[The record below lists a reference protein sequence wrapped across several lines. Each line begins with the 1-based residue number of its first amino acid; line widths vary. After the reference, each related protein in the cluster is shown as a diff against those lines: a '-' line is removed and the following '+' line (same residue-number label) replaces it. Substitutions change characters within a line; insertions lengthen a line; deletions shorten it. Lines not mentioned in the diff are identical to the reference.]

1 MAPPAAV
8 SHLSPPSP
16 TLDNTSKLAKA
27 GTAAILEK
35 PASNGLPVAELD
47 ASKLTITRNLNPKNV
62 PAANSPE
69 VWSQSCTTDHMLTA
83 RWTEKAGWEAPE
95 IRPYGPLS
103 IMPTASVLHY
113 ATECFEGMK
122 AYRGVDGKVRLFR
135 ADRNAK
141 RFLQSAARI
150 SLPSFPPEEFVK
162 LLKKFVGVEA
172 AKWIAEPGSF
182 IYIRPTMIATAPAL
196 GVQRPKEAMMYIIM
210 VMFPSLD
217 DPSCKPPSIPA
228 RHSAGNNESKHVA
241 AKGMRLLASRHDMIR
256 AWPGGFGN
264 AKVGANYGPSLV
276 AQGEARARGYDQIL
290 WLFGNECFVTEAGG
304 SNFFVLWHNRDT
316 GRKELVTAPLGDG
329 VILEG
334 VTRASVL
341 ELVRSGVVGDGDV
354 DVIERNFTMHELLDA
369 QKEGRLLEAFGAG
382 TAFFIAPVQDI
393 HFRGMDLVLPLGLGQ
408 DEENENGAKTNG
420 AGAAGFALAVKKAL
434 KDIMY
439 GRLEHEWGVVVEEEK
454 ESACE

>member
-1 MAPPAAV
+1 MAPAAV
-8 SHLSPPSP
+8 SPVSPPSP
-16 TLDNTSKLAKA
+16 TLDNTSKLTKA
-27 GTAAILEK
+27 GTATILEK
-35 PASNGLPVAELD
+35 TISNGPKVADLE
-47 ASKLTITRNLNPKNV
+47 ASKLTFTPNLNPKPV
-62 PAANSPE
+62 PAPNSAE
-69 VWSQSCTTDHMLTA
+69 VWSQNYTTDHMLTV
-83 RWTEKAGWEAPE
+83 RWTEKNGWEAPE

-122 AYRGVDGKVRLFR
+122 AYRGDDGKVRLFR
-135 ADRNAK
+135 PDRNAR
-141 RFLQSAARI
+141 RFLQSATRI
-150 SLPSFPPEEFVK
+150 SLPGFPPEEFLK

-172 AKWIAEPGSF
+172 PKWISEPGSF

-196 GVQRPKEAMMYIIM
+196 GVQRPKEALMYIMM

-217 DPSCKPPSIPA
+217 DPLCKPPMPA
-228 RHSAGNNESKHVA
+228 PSAASASNGVA
-241 AKGMRLLASRHDMIR
+241 EAKPAAPPKGMRLLASKHDMIR

-290 WLFGNECFVTEAGG
+290 WLFGEECFVTEAGG
-304 SNFFVLWHNRDT
+304 SNFFVLWKDKTT
-316 GRKELVTAPLGDG
+316 GRKEMVTAPLGDG

-341 ELVRSGVVGDGDV
+341 DLVRSGRLGEDV
-354 DVIERNFTMHELLDA
+354 DVTERRFTMQEVIEA
-369 QKEGRLLEAFGAG
+369 QTEGRLIEAFGAG

-393 HFRGMDLVLPLGLGQ
+393 HFRGLDLVLPLGQTEGKQ
-408 DEENENGAKTNG
+408 GDE
-420 AGAAGFALAVKKAL
+420 FAMKVKRAL

-439 GRLEHEWGVVVEEEK
+439 GQLEDDWGVVVEETRERTYD
-454 ESACE
+454 A

>member
-1 MAPPAAV
+1 MAPAAV
-8 SHLSPPSP
+8 SPVSPPSP
-16 TLDNTSKLAKA
+16 TLDNTSKLTKA

-35 PASNGLPVAELD
+35 AASDGLQIAELD

-62 PAANSPE
+62 PIANSAE
-69 VWSQSCTTDHMLTA
+69 VWAQNCTTDHMLTA

-150 SLPSFPPEEFVK
+150 ALPSFSPEEFVK

-172 AKWIAEPGSF
+172 AKWIAEPESF

-196 GVQRPKEAMMYIIM
+196 GVQKPKEALMYIIM

-228 RHSAGNNESKHVA
+228 PLSAQPESKPA
-241 AKGMRLLASRHDMIR
+241 APSKGMRLLASRHDMIR

-304 SNFFVLWHNRDT
+304 SNFFVLWENKQT
-316 GRKELVTAPLGDG
+316 GRRELVTAPLGDG

-341 ELVRSGVVGDGDV
+341 DLVRSGAVGGGDV
-354 DVIERNFTMHELLDA
+354 DVIERKFTMQELLDA
-369 QKEGRLLEAFGAG
+369 QREGRLIEAFGAG

-393 HFRGMDLVLPLGLGQ
+393 HFRGTDLVLPLGQEARDGGNAN
-408 DEENENGAKTNG
+408 D
-420 AGAAGFALAVKKAL
+420 GAAFALGVKKAL

-439 GRLEHEWGVVVEEEK
+439 GRLEHEWGVVVEEEEEK
-454 ESACE
+454 EAVFDE